1 MRPLVEVDLT
11 AMVFGGD
18 AMGRLKDGKPI
29 FVPFGIAGERV
40 RVEIVEDKANFC
52 RGRLLDVLEA
62 SPMRIAPRCRHFGVC
77 GGCHYQHLEYEN
89 QLRIKRQ
96 IVIDQFKRIGKFE
109 EPPVGE
115 IIASPD
121 QWNYRNTIQFHLSK
135 NGRLGYQK
143 AATNQIVEIEECHL
157 PLPLMNDTWPEFE
170 IDPVAGV
177 ERVSLR
183 AGEGDDLLLLLEGK
197 SDSAPEF
204 EVDFPISAL
213 YLGNGSEILLSGD
226 GFTTMMVNGRGF
238 RVSAESFFQVN
249 LQQAE
254 RMVQLVM
261 GSLELNSEDVVL
273 DCYCGVGLFSAFMA
287 PIAEKVIGVELS
299 ESACNDYAA
308 NLDEFDNVE
317 LYVGSAEQ
325 ILPGL
330 KVKPNRVV
338 VDPPRAGLE
347 RAALNAILAMAPEKI
362 VYVSCDPSTLARD
375 ARLLTDGG
383 YSIQGITPLDLFPQT
398 FHVES
403 IALFSKVD

>member
-77 GGCHYQHLEYEN
+77 GGCHYQHLEYED

-157 PLPLMNDTWPEFE
+157 PLPLMNDTWPELE

-261 GSLELNSEDVVL
+261 GSLDLNSGDVVL
-273 DCYCGVGLFSAFMA
+273 DCYCGVGLFSAFIA
-287 PIAEKVIGVELS
+287 PVAGKVIGVELS

-317 LYVGSAEQ
+317 LYVGAAEQ

>member
-157 PLPLMNDTWPEFE
+157 PLPLMNDTWPELE

-317 LYVGSAEQ
+317 LYVGSAEP